1 MSPGGEAPR
10 YPPGAAWP
18 RFTANTNC
26 TFLLCAPPLLP
37 SPSRPSPPTLKR
49 LSPEEIALWRER
61 ELCFNCDEKYHRGHR
76 CASRV
81 FLLII
86 KDENPSLSNIEA
98 SDPPDI
104 VDLYLAQISFNSI
117 AGHLAPETLHFLGLI
132 RDHQV
137 VLLVDGGST
146 HNFIQQQ
153 LVTQLGLLPR
163 ATTPLRVMVRNGQ
176 QLECNCVCE
185 AIIVDIQDTK
195 FTIELYVLLISGAN
209 VVFGV
214 QWLKLLGPVLTN
226 YNSLSMKFFH
236 DGCLVE
242 LKGDKKSTLNSLSL
256 P

>member
-1 MSPGGEAPR
+1 MGISL
-10 YPPGAAWP
+10 
-18 RFTANTNC
+18 
-26 TFLLCAPPLLP
+26 FLLCL
-37 SPSRPSPPTLKR
+37 SCSGPPTASTCGGDIIE
-49 LSPEEIALWRER
+49 LSPL
-61 ELCFNCDEKYHRGHR
+61 
-76 CASRV
+76 
-81 FLLII
+81 
-86 KDENPSLSNIEA
+86 
-98 SDPPDI
+98 
-104 VDLYLAQISFNSI
+104 Q
-117 AGHLAPETLHFLGLI
+117 
-132 RDHQV
+132 
-137 VLLVDGGST
+137 T
-146 HNFIQQQ
+146 H
-153 LVTQLGLLPR
+153 LGLLPS

-176 QLECNCVCE
+176 QLECNCVSE